1 MTSKHKLRRKRRRN
15 PKPLPTIRRPTVAA
29 QFYESDAEA
38 LRNQIKKCFLHKLG
52 PKKLPTVNLHNH
64 PRNIVGMICPHAGYI
79 YSGPVAA
86 SAYYELALDG
96 KPDTIVLL
104 GPNHTGYGSA
114 LSLMREGIWQTPL
127 GNIEIDTKIADDII
141 QETNIIDVDE
151 LAHRYEHS
159 IEVQLPFLQ
168 FLYGD
173 TFKIVPIC
181 FLMQDYDSA
190 VEVGRALEEAL
201 ESNNTVVIASSDMT
215 HYEPAK
221 TAAEKDQ
228 AALKAITAMD
238 AKCFYETVEKQN
250 ITACG
255 YAPITALIT
264 YAKGVNVKEAK
275 VLNYHN
281 SGDITGDHSSVVG
294 YAALNFKKNSH

>member
-1 MTSKHKLRRKRRRN
+1 M
-15 PKPLPTIRRPTVAA
+15 PTIRRPTVAG
-29 QFYESDAEA
+29 QFYEADAEA
-38 LRNQIKKCFLHKLG
+38 LRAQIKNCFLHPIG
-52 PKKLPTVNLHNH
+52 PQKLPEVNMHIH
-64 PRNIVGMICPHAGYI
+64 PRKIVGVVCPHAGYM

-86 SAYYELALDG
+86 SAFYELALDG
-96 KPDTIVLL
+96 KPDTVVLM

-114 LSLMREGIWQTPL
+114 LSLMREGVWRTPL
-127 GNIEIDTKIADDII
+127 GDVEINTEIADEINH
-141 QETNIIDVDE
+141 ETSLIDVDE

-168 FLYGD
+168 FLYGNA
-173 TFKIVPIC
+173 FKIVPIC

-201 ESNNTVVIASSDMT
+201 DATNTVVIASSDMT

-221 TAAEKDQ
+221 RAAAKDH
-228 AALKAITAMD
+228 AALKAVTDMD

-250 ITACG
+250 VTACG

-264 YAKGVNVKEAK
+264 YATGVCAK
-275 VLNYHN
+275 AELLNYHN
-281 SGDITGDHSSVVG
+281 SGDITGNQSSVVG
-294 YAALNFKKNSH
+294 YAAVSFRK

>member
-1 MTSKHKLRRKRRRN
+1 M
-15 PKPLPTIRRPTVAA
+15 PTIRRPTVAG
-29 QFYESDAEA
+29 QFYEGDAEA
-38 LRNQIKKCFLHKLG
+38 LRVQIKNCFLHDLG
-52 PKKLPTVNLHNH
+52 PKKLPAVNLHIH
-64 PRNIVGMICPHAGYI
+64 PRNIVGMICPHAGYM

-86 SAYYELALDG
+86 SAFYELALDG
-96 KPDTIVLL
+96 KPDTVVLM

-114 LSLMREGIWQTPL
+114 LSLMREGVWRTPL
-127 GNIEIDTKIADDII
+127 GDIEIDTEMANKMTH
-141 QETNIIDVDE
+141 ETSVIDVDE

-168 FLYGD
+168 FLYGN

-190 VEVGRALEEAL
+190 VEVGKALEEAL
-201 ESNNTVVIASSDMT
+201 DATNTVVIASSDMT

-221 TAAEKDQ
+221 TAFAKDH
-228 AALKAITAMD
+228 AALKAVTDMD
-238 AKCFYETVEKQN
+238 AKCFYETIETQN

-264 YAKGVNVKEAK
+264 YAKGVKAKEAK
-275 VLNYHN
+275 LLNYHN

-294 YAALNFKKNSH
+294 YAAVSFKK

>member
-1 MTSKHKLRRKRRRN
+1 MKRRRN
-15 PKPLPTIRRPTVAA
+15 PKELPTVRRPIAA
-29 QFYESDAEA
+29 GQFYEDDAEE
-38 LRNQIKKCFLHKLG
+38 LRAQIKNCFLHRLG
-52 PKKLPTVNLHNH
+52 PQKLPEINLHSR
-64 PRNIVGMICPHAGYI
+64 PRNIVGLICPHAGYM

-86 SAYYELALDG
+86 CAFFELAQDG
-96 KPDTIVLL
+96 KPDTVVLM

-114 LSLMREGIWQTPL
+114 LSTMRQGTWQTPL
-127 GNIEIDTKIADDII
+127 GSVEIDTALADQIRK
-141 QETNIIDVDE
+141 ETSIIDVDE
-151 LAHRYEHS
+151 VAHRYEHS

-173 TFKIVPIC
+173 SFKIVPIC

-201 ESNNTVVIASSDMT
+201 DTTNTVVIASSDMT

-221 TAAEKDQ
+221 VAFEKDH
-228 AALKAITAMD
+228 AALKAITELD
-238 AKCFYETVEKQN
+238 AKGFYETVESQN

-255 YAPITALIT
+255 YAPITALVT
-264 YAKGVNVKEAK
+264 YANGVCAK
-275 VLNYHN
+275 AQLLSYHN

-294 YAALNFKKNSH
+294 YAAVGLRKSL

>member
-1 MTSKHKLRRKRRRN
+1 
-15 PKPLPTIRRPTVAA
+15 
-29 QFYESDAEA
+29 
-38 LRNQIKKCFLHKLG
+38 
-52 PKKLPTVNLHNH
+52 
-64 PRNIVGMICPHAGYI
+64 MICPHAGYM

-96 KPDTIVLL
+96 KPDTVVLM
-104 GPNHTGYGSA
+104 GPNHTGYGST
-114 LSLMREGIWQTPL
+114 LSIMREGVWRTPL
-127 GNIEIDTKIADDII
+127 GDVEIDTEMANGLIH
-141 QETNIIDVDE
+141 ETNILDVDE

-168 FLYGD
+168 FLYGN

-181 FLMQDYDSA
+181 FLMQDYDST
-190 VEVGRALEEAL
+190 VEVGRALEEVL
-201 ESNNTVVIASSDMT
+201 DTTNTVVIASSDMT

-221 TAAEKDQ
+221 TAAAKDQ
-228 AALKAITAMD
+228 AALKAVTDMD
-238 AKCFYETVEKQN
+238 AKHFYETVETQN

-275 VLNYHN
+275 LLSYHN
-281 SGDITGDHSSVVG
+281 SGDITGDYSSVVG
-294 YAALNFKKNSH
+294 YAAVSFRK